1 MFAAERPH
9 AYRPRADGG
18 AGNAV
23 DVTDH
28 GLYIAGKWVEARS
41 ERRSE
46 ILDPATNRPIARVAS
61 GTSED
66 AAAAVEAA
74 RAAFESADWRDIDPS
89 KRGRLLWLLGQ
100 QVRDRFDELSR
111 LESLNV
117 GKPIREAKGDIAYV
131 YKLFEYYGG
140 LADKIQGDTIPVP
153 GARLDYTLREP
164 LGVTAHIAP
173 WNYPLLLASRGIAPA
188 LAAGNTVVLKPAT
201 LTPLTA
207 LKLGEL
213 ASAAGFPSGVL
224 NIVTGPGREVGEGL
238 AHHPDVDSVTFT
250 GSTETGKQL
259 LKAVADRVVPTT
271 LELGG
276 KNPQIVLADA
286 KLDRAVRGALWGAFQ
301 NAGQMCWAGSKLFL
315 HEDVATPFLAKLK
328 EQTEKLRIGPGQR
341 EDVQMGPL
349 VSREHAANVVK
360 AVEDGIAKGSKPLT
374 GGRRPEAPELKEGN
388 FLLPTIFDSPPK
400 EARVAR
406 EEVFG
411 PVLATWAFRD
421 LDEAIASA
429 NDTPYGLA
437 AGVWTQDVGKAHAV
451 AKRLKVG
458 MVSVNEFPIT
468 FPQTPFLGWK
478 QSGLGQEQGLDA
490 ILFYTHA
497 KNVLVNLE

>member
-1 MFAAERPH
+1 M
-9 AYRPRADGG
+9 
-18 AGNAV
+18 

-28 GLYIAGKWVEARS
+28 VLYIGGKWTQSHSGKRADV
-41 ERRSE
+41 
-46 ILDPATNRPIARVAS
+46 LDPATNRPVARVAS
-61 GTSED
+61 GTKED
-66 AAAAVEAA
+66 AGAAVEAA
-74 RAAFESADWRDIDPS
+74 RTAFESPEWQDLDPS

-100 QVRDRFDELSR
+100 QVRDRFDELAR

-117 GKPIREAKGDIAYV
+117 GKPLREAKGDIAYV

-164 LGVTAHIAP
+164 LGVTVHIAP
-173 WNYPLLLASRGIAPA
+173 WNYPLLLACRGVAPA

-213 ASAAGFPSGVL
+213 AGAAGFPPGVL
-224 NIVTGPGREVGEGL
+224 NVITGPGREVGEAL
-238 AHHPDVDSVTFT
+238 AHHSDVDSVTFT

-259 LKAVADRVVPTT
+259 LKIVADRVVPTT

-276 KNPQIVLADA
+276 KNPQIVLPDA
-286 KLDRAVRGALWGAFQ
+286 KLDRAVKGALWGAFQ
-301 NAGQMCWAGSKLFL
+301 NAGQMCWAGSKLLL
-315 HEDVATPFLAKLK
+315 HHDIAAPFLAKLK
-328 EQTEKLRIGPGQR
+328 EQTEKLRLGPGLR

-349 VSREHAANVVK
+349 VSRDHAASVAK
-360 AVEDGIAKGSKPLT
+360 AVEEGVSRGSKLVT
-374 GGRRPEAPELKEGN
+374 GGHLPDAPELKEGN
-388 FLLPTIFDSPPK
+388 FLPPTIFDSPPK
-400 EARVAR
+400 EARVSR

-411 PVLATWAFRD
+411 PVLATWPFQD

-437 AGVWTQDVGKAHAV
+437 AGLWTQDVAKAHGI
-451 AKRLKVG
+451 AKRLNAG
-458 MVSVNEFPIT
+458 MVSINEYPIT

-478 QSGLGQEQGLDA
+478 QSGLGQEQGVETV
-490 ILFYTHA
+490 LFYTHL